1 MHIFIIPVFK
11 KVICSER
18 NPISSKF
25 CVQPGLQERRGK
37 GKIGITIKELYVVVV
52 HQINA
57 IFLRLIK
64 EQQRQVSKVLLD
76 GLYDPKSNLSIL
88 LGAHHLVMQSV
99 WKELIKSWQLF
110 PNANDGHLLSIG
122 QRYASTEA
130 NKWSLSGSVP
140 M

>member
-37 GKIGITIKELYVVVV
+37 GKIGITIKELYLVVV

-99 WKELIKSWQLF
+99 WKELLKSWQLF
-110 PNANDGHLLSIG
+110 PNASSGHALFLG
-122 QRYASTEA
+122 ERYAPKKAT
-130 NKWSLSGSVP
+130 KWPPSGS
-140 M
+140 